1 MTTPAPVSA
10 QTLQRIQRLRLM
22 DDEFMCACFQEHP
35 ECAQAVLRI
44 VMDMPDLL
52 VRDVHTQR
60 TLGNLAGHAVRLDIS
75 ATDAHGRLYDIEIQR
90 RDAPHLARRASY
102 YLAMLRAG
110 SLQKS
115 QDYEALPDAC
125 VIFICEH
132 DPFGR
137 ALPLYRFEQRMADA
151 DLALGDGGHI
161 IFVNTAAQSGD
172 SNLARLVHDFL
183 CTDPQHML
191 IPELRQAASDLKTTA
206 KGQHIMGSVIDEIR
220 EEAIAEGIAEGETKG
235 RIEGCRDIARQMLG
249 MEGFTPEVIANI
261 TRLGLDEVQRL
272 AAEMR

>member
-1 MTTPAPVSA
+1 MTPAPVSP

-22 DDEFMCACFQEHP
+22 DDAFMCACFQEHP
-35 ECAQAVLRI
+35 ECAQAALRI
-44 VMDMPDLL
+44 IMDMPDLC

-60 TLGNLAGHAVRLDIS
+60 TLSSLTGHAVRLDIS

-90 RDAPHLARRASY
+90 RDAPELARRAGY

-115 QDYEALPDAC
+115 QSYDALPDAC

-132 DPFGR
+132 DPFQR
-137 ALPLYRFEQRMADA
+137 SLPIYRFEQRMASA

-161 IFVNTAAQSGD
+161 IFVNTEQQGSSSALGR
-172 SNLARLVHDFL
+172 LAHDFL

-206 KGQHIMGSVIDEIR
+206 KGQHTMGSVIDEIR
-220 EEAIAEGIAEGETKG
+220 EEAITEGEAKG
-235 RIEGCRDIARQMLG
+235 REEGRLENSRDIARQMLH

-272 AAEMR
+272 AAEMH